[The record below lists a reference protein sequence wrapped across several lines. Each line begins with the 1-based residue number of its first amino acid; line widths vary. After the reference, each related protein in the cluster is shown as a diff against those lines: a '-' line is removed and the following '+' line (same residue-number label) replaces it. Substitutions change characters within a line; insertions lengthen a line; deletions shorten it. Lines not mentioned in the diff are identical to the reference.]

1 MKQNKLVITLAPFL
15 FFLIFSLRNNM
26 KVFST
31 SLLNLY
37 ERCVYLSCANQHHQ
51 QKKVILSSEIL
62 FTQKMSTL
70 NRLEKVSH
78 SKNLPFMI
86 IFSFAACS
94 SEIFFF
100 SMLKTKF
107 ILLNILTNSF
117 FSSFA

>member
-15 FFLIFSLRNNM
+15 FFLIFSLHNNM
-26 KVFST
+26 KVFS
-31 SLLNLY
+31 SYFLNFH
-37 ERCVYLSCANQHHQ
+37 ERCVYLSCANQQHQ

-70 NRLEKVSH
+70 NRLEKV